1 VNKTNIL
8 QIATLHALAISITCT
23 GTVAAQALDAE
34 QFQAQTLDTLTVT
47 GSRISI
53 PGVEASSPVSSVERQ
68 EFLSTQPVAVES
80 FLKEIPA
87 ITASFG
93 QATNWAAS
101 GAATINMRG
110 LGDNRTLVLI
120 DGRRP
125 VPFNLDNVVDTNTIP
140 MTLLQ
145 SVDILTGGASVVYGA
160 DAVSGVANFILRRDF
175 EGVEFN
181 MSAGQSGH
189 HDADRQNYEITFG
202 ALSDDGR
209 ANAVLSIG
217 YTKTDPVAQSARRWG
232 QVPLNAFTGG
242 PGGSL
247 TTIPATVN
255 FPGLGELLGLAAN
268 TGQINLDTG
277 ALEPVHER
285 YNSSAAYYQT
295 ALERWQMTGLAR
307 YEFNQHAETYAQVN
321 YTRSQVAARQAP
333 SGVFTRTPM
342 VPIANPYLPDPMR
355 QQICTAFGIAAIN
368 CTSGRDDNNQL
379 IRVPLTIGR
388 RLPEL
393 GFREDGFDTK
403 TFQMTAGLRGVLV
416 HDWSYDGYWSYGESE
431 QLRSAGNTGSFSK
444 LQQALDAINR
454 TECLDP
460 SGNCVPINLFGPE
473 GSALPEQI
481 DFIQLTAFS
490 IQQVEQ
496 TNAAFN
502 LDGTLGDFKSPWADY
517 PIGIAA
523 GVEYRRTAASIRS
536 DASYKTESE
545 MMGHN
550 SIPDSQGGFTFHE
563 IYLESI
569 VPLVSGYAGV
579 QNLSLEFGYRHSDF
593 SNTGGFGDHYGS
605 WKYGLTWAPNDTLK
619 LRAMRQRAT
628 RAPNINELFAPD
640 RTGTTG
646 QSSDPCQG
654 NAINLVDAGTPGTL
668 SWLCVQTGV
677 PLGMVGFVDP
687 PSANQVG
694 IRRRSNPALAPEEA
708 DTTTLGLVWTPTTQL
723 SLTLDYW
730 DIKVDKAITAT
741 SVADILD
748 GCFDPARN
756 PGFVFNEM
764 CELAA
769 GRHAQSGGYNVLDA
783 RGILQPLTN
792 AGFIQKTG
800 YDLGVRLTHSL
811 PKMLGS
817 LQYALDLSKVSKDD
831 FQPTANAIRRDCLG
845 YYSTSCSLSHKLRS
859 NFRATWSVQDFNAT
873 LVWRYYDAIDVEPLA
888 ESGGTFF
895 SPFRH
900 IPSYSYFDLGIGY
913 NTPWNAKIS
922 LSVNNVFDRKPPV
935 VGGGIGSDRENA
947 GNTFPQWYD
956 VLGRYYTM
964 GVSFRF

>member
-1 VNKTNIL
+1 VNKPKP
-8 QIATLHALAISITCT
+8 LHLAIAQILFFSVA
-23 GTVAAQALDAE
+23 GTTIASAQTPDAE
-34 QFQAQTLDTLTVT
+34 HDAQTLDTLTVT

-175 EGVEFN
+175 EGVEIN
-181 MSAGQSGH
+181 VNAGQSGH
-189 HDADRQNYEITFG
+189 NDGNRQNYEITFG

-209 ANAVLSIG
+209 ANAVLSVG
-217 YTKTDPVAQSARRWG
+217 YTNTDPVSQSARRWARD
-232 QVPLNAFTGG
+232 PLNSFTGG
-242 PGGSL
+242 LGGSL

-255 FPGLGELLGLAAN
+255 FPNLGDLLGLTVN
-268 TGQINLDTG
+268 TGQLNLDTG
-277 ALEPVHER
+277 LLESVSTL

-295 ALERWQMTGLAR
+295 ALERWQTTALAR
-307 YEFNQHAETYAQVN
+307 YEFNEHAETYGQVN
-321 YTRSQVAARQAP
+321 YTRSKVAARQAP
-333 SGVFTRTPM
+333 SGVFTRSAQ
-342 VPIANPYLPDPMR
+342 VPIANPYIPEPMR
-355 QQICTAFGIAAIN
+355 QQICSAFGIAAGH
-368 CTSGRDDNNQL
+368 CASGFDDNNQL

-403 TFQMTAGLRGVLV
+403 TFQVTAGLRGVLSG
-416 HDWSYDGYWSYGESE
+416 DWNYDSYWSYGESE

-444 LQQALDAINR
+444 LQQALNA
-454 TECLDP
+454 TSTTQCLDP
-460 SGNCVPINLFGPE
+460 SGGCVPINLFGPE
-473 GSALPEQI
+473 GSASQDQI
-481 DFIQLTAFS
+481 DFIQLTAFT

-502 LDGTLGDFKSPWADY
+502 LDGNLGEFKSPWADY
-517 PIGIAA
+517 PIGIAT

-536 DASYKTESE
+536 DASFKTESE

-550 SIPDSQGGFTFHE
+550 NVPDSSGGFTFKE
-563 IYLESI
+563 AYLESI
-569 VPLVSGYAGV
+569 VPLVSGYRGV
-579 QNLSLEFGYRHSDF
+579 QNLSLELGYRHSDF
-593 SNTGGFGDHYGS
+593 SNSGGFGDSYGS
-605 WKYGLTWAPNDTLK
+605 WKYGLTWTPVDALK

-654 NAINLVDAGTPGTL
+654 TAINQADANTKGTL

-677 PLGMVGFVDP
+677 PFNMVGFVDP

-708 DTTTLGLVWTPTTQL
+708 DTTTLGFVWTPSNQV
-723 SLTLDYW
+723 SITLDYW
-730 DIKVDKAITAT
+730 NIEINQAITAT

-748 GCFDPARN
+748 GCFDPNLN
-756 PGFVFNEM
+756 PGFTFNAM
-764 CELAA
+764 CELAN
-769 GRHAQSGGYNVLDA
+769 GRHVQSGGYNVLDA

-792 AGFIQKTG
+792 AGFIQKRG
-800 YDLGVRLTHSL
+800 YDLGVRFSHSL
-811 PKMLGS
+811 PGMLGR
-817 LQYALDLSKVSKDD
+817 LQYAWDLSKVSKDVS
-831 FQPTANAIRRDCLG
+831 QPTASSIRRDCLG

-859 NFRATWSVQDFNAT
+859 NLRATWTVQDFSAT
-873 LVWRYYDAIDVEPLA
+873 AVWRYYGALDVEPLA
-888 ESGGTFF
+888 EATRAYF
-895 SPFRH
+895 PAFRH
-900 IPSYSYFDLGIGY
+900 IPSYSYLDLGLAY

-922 LSVNNVFDRKPPV
+922 LSVNNVFDKAPPI
-935 VGGGIGSDRENA
+935 VGGGVGSDRENA

-956 VLGRYYTM
+956 VLGRYYTL